1 MQVEWTSYNSPIG
14 TLTVVECEAG
24 DCRDNLYW
32 FGMEGYV
39 VPSGFTGSDPILVE
53 LNLDPTQTCI
63 WDADGLIEC
72 VPNEGEVV
80 SFTVVIV
87 DNTPVQPTGGVG
99 GATGTPK
106 VTLPPTDT
114 IEGTS
119 SAPAG
124 DGWRLVLLGIAGMLS
139 AALLLTPAR
148 VAVRKD
154 DRNR

>member
-1 MQVEWTSYNSPIG
+1 
-14 TLTVVECEAG
+14 
-24 DCRDNLYW
+24 
-32 FGMEGYV
+32 
-39 VPSGFTGSDPILVE
+39 
-53 LNLDPTQTCI
+53 
-63 WDADGLIEC
+63 
-72 VPNEGEVV
+72 V

-114 IEGTS
+114 ILGTS

-124 DGWRLVLLGIAGMLS
+124 DGWRLIFLGMAGMLA
-139 AALLLTPAR
+139 AALVLTPAR
-148 VAVRKD
+148 AAVRKD